1 MEVRSLRPRLLAGV
15 FIAAL
20 LAVAIFLPE
29 LVGLGWHAV
38 YGKTANYDGWRIPVP
53 AGWFAMRHGESL
65 TLEHMLH
72 IPLRQMTPTVVF
84 LPMHT
89 EKNAPFNANIWTE
102 VQVAIQDRRGY
113 RLANTRQITMIGV
126 PGYCWE
132 FVKRG
137 DQSNWWITCLAPSED
152 LSADFSGRQPFV
164 AEFYSILPRIRKNTG
179 EI

>member
-1 MEVRSLRPRLLAGV
+1 MKVRSPRPRLLAV
-15 FIAAL
+15 AFIATL

-38 YGKTANYDGWRIPVP
+38 YGKAANYDGWSIPVP
-53 AGWFAMRHGESL
+53 TGWFAMRHGESL
-65 TLEHMLH
+65 TLERMLH

-113 RLANTRQITMIGV
+113 RLANTRHITMIGV

-137 DQSNWWITCLAPSED
+137 DQSSWWITCLAPSED
-152 LSADFSGRQPFV
+152 LSADFSGRQAYV
-164 AEFYSILPRIRKNTG
+164 AEFYSILPRIRKTSG